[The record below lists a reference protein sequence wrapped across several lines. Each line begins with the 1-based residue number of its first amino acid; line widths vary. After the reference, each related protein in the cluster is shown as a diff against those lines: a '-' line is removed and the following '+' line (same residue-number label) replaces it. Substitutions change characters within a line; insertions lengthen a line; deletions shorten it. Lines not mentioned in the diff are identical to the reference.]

1 MLLNK
6 QKQMLISILL
16 STFLLCTAYLFY
28 SQGSVTVSG
37 GSIYRYR
44 YFSNKLY
51 LNLMKQNKSIFNTTT
66 STIGAE
72 SFINN
77 VCVLGSI
84 GDTKRKLDILY
95 LPDDATFSVFK
106 NA

>member
-1 MLLNK
+1 
-6 QKQMLISILL
+6 MLISILR

-37 GSIYRYR
+37 GYIYGNRYL
-44 YFSNKLY
+44 SNKMY
-51 LNLMKQNKSIFNTTT
+51 LNLMNQNKSIISKTT
-66 STIGAE
+66 STLGAE

-77 VCVLGSI
+77 VRVLGSI
-84 GDTKRKLDILY
+84 GDTKSKLDILY
-95 LPDDATFSVFK
+95 LPHDATFSALK